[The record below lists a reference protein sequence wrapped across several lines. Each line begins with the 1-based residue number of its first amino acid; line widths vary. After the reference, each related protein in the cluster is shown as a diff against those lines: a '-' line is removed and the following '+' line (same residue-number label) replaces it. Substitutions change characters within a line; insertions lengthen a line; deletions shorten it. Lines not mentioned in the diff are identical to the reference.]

1 MKAAYILGASLVFGL
16 WSSQAF
22 AQQGQSAE
30 SVTQTDDDEGLGT
43 IVVTAQK
50 REQNLQEVPLAVTT
64 VGGEALQASGVVD
77 TTRLNVVAPAVNIR
91 VTNSNFSPSI
101 RGVGT
106 AGINVENPVSLYI
119 DGVYYASQ
127 REGLRDLH
135 DIEQVAVLKGP
146 QGTMFGRNSTGG
158 VIQITTKSPS
168 HTFEGELGVSLDQYA
183 TLRAHAYVAGG
194 LSDTVVASLSGTY
207 ATQGE
212 GWGDNLTTGADTY
225 RIDYNWSL
233 RGQLLI
239 DIGEDTQ
246 ARLIG
251 DYGRRADN
259 MATYFRPFPGTQL
272 LLPGFTIPDNVYDS
286 IVNLDPRSTLRG
298 GGVSLTVDHDFDFA
312 KITSITAYR
321 DSTGSFRLDADA
333 TPLSVFHVR
342 SPDTRNFSFS
352 QELQLTS
359 RPGSAVNWA
368 IGAYYFYNRNRARD
382 FAQIFG
388 GPFAPLPTS
397 VNEQQIFGRETAESI
412 APFGQVDFEILPR
425 TRLTLGARWTYE
437 KRDFVSRR
445 SNLLN
450 NGQLI
455 PVVVPFDGAS
465 ITVKKPTWRIAVD
478 HKFSD
483 DILGYA
489 YYSRGFKSGGFNI
502 LNPANPPYDTEQLD
516 AYEVGLKTELFNN
529 AVRVNV
535 AGFYYDY
542 ANIQV
547 LQFIGGAQVT
557 VNGPKAEIYGL
568 DLDFEARLAKGLSV
582 RGGLVWLHDKF
593 INFPNALLSTPLPN
607 GGAAL
612 RPGDASGNQL
622 PNAQR
627 FNATVS
633 LDYRTDV
640 SFGELAFNVTESH
653 NGAFFFEPDN
663 RLRQGA
669 YDLVNASITWT
680 SRDGEFSLSLFAQ
693 NLLGEEVR
701 THATTIPFGYMST
714 QFLAPRVYGA
724 SAKFR
729 F

>member
-1 MKAAYILGASLVFGL
+1 MRTTYCLGASL
-16 WSSQAF
+16 AF
-22 AQQGQSAE
+22 ALCSHPATAQDASSPDSPGA
-30 SVTQTDDDEGLGT
+30 DGDEGLQT

-50 REQNLQEVPLAVTT
+50 RKQDLQEVPLAVTT
-64 VGGEALQASGVVD
+64 VAGEALEASGVVD
-77 TTRLNVVAPAVNIR
+77 TTRLNVVAPALNIR

-146 QGTMFGRNSTGG
+146 QGTLFGRNATGG

-168 HTFEGELGVSLDQYA
+168 HTFGGELGASIDQYA
-183 TLRAHAYVAGG
+183 TLRSHAYVTGG
-194 LSDTVVASLSGTY
+194 LSDTVAASLSGTY

-212 GWGDNLTTGADTY
+212 GWGDNLTTGKDTY
-225 RIDYNWSL
+225 KIDYNWSL

-239 DIGEDTQ
+239 DIGETTQ
-246 ARLIG
+246 ARLIA

-259 MATYFRPFPGTQL
+259 MATYFRPFPGTKL
-272 LLPGFTIPDNVYDS
+272 LLPGFTIPTNIYDS
-286 IVNLDPRSTLRG
+286 IVNFDPRSTLRG
-298 GGVSLTVDHDFDFA
+298 GGASLTLDHDFDFA
-312 KITSITAYR
+312 KFTSITAYR
-321 DSTGSFRLDADA
+321 DSTGAFRLDADA

-359 RPGSAVNWA
+359 PDASSVNWA
-368 IGAYYFYNRNRARD
+368 VGAYYFYNRNRARN

-397 VNEQQIFGRETAESI
+397 VNEQQIYGRETSESI

-437 KRDFVSRR
+437 KREFVSRR

-465 ITVKKPTWRIAVD
+465 ITVKKPTWRIALD
-478 HKFSD
+478 HRFSENV
-483 DILGYA
+483 LGYA

-516 AYEVGLKTELFNN
+516 AYEVGLKTELFDHALRLN
-529 AVRVNV
+529 A

-557 VNGPKAEIYGL
+557 VNGPKAKIYGL
-568 DLDFEARLAKGLSV
+568 DVDFQARLAKGLSL
-582 RGGLVWLHDKF
+582 RGGLVWLNDKF
-593 INFPNALLSTPLPN
+593 IDFPNALVSTPLPN

-612 RPGDASGNQL
+612 MPGDASGNQL

-627 FNATVS
+627 FNATLAV
-633 LDYRTDV
+633 DYRTEV
-640 SFGELAFNVTESH
+640 SFGELAFNLTESH
-653 NGAFFFEPDN
+653 NGAFYFEPDN

-669 YDLVNASITWT
+669 YDLVNGSVTWT
-680 SRDGEFSLSLFAQ
+680 SNGGDLSLSLFVQ
-693 NLLGEEVR
+693 NLLDEEVR

-714 QFLAPRVYGA
+714 QFLAPRIYGA
-724 SAKFR
+724 SATFR